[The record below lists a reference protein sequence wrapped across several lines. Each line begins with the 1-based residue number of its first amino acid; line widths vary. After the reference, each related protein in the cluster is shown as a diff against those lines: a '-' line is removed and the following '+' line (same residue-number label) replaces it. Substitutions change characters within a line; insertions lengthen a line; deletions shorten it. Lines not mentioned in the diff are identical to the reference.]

1 MKISVLSALMT
12 TALLAGPAFAQNTGD
27 AQAVNPATE
36 VDASQAEVKPDP
48 AAEVPTT
55 SADVST
61 TTTPAA
67 PGDGATDVA
76 IVVPEGYTMTEL
88 TSVTADQLKGV
99 DIYDQADA
107 KIAEIADLVI
117 GSDDKVT
124 GIVTDVGGFLG
135 MGEHRISLGPD
146 QVAIYKNA
154 DNDIR
159 AYVSMTKDELKA
171 LPKYEAPNQ

>member
-36 VDASQAEVKPDP
+36 VDAAQAEVKPDP
-48 AAEVPTT
+48 AAEVPN
-55 SADVST
+55 ADVPT

-67 PGDGATDVA
+67 PADGAADVA

-99 DIYDQADA
+99 DIYDQTDA

>member
-1 MKISVLSALMT
+1 
-12 TALLAGPAFAQNTGD
+12 
-27 AQAVNPATE
+27 
-36 VDASQAEVKPDP
+36 
-48 AAEVPTT
+48 
-55 SADVST
+55 
-61 TTTPAA
+61 
-67 PGDGATDVA
+67 
-76 IVVPEGYTMTEL
+76 MTEL

-99 DIYDQADA
+99 DIYDQTDA